1 MGRSKKAGTVL
12 LKSEFYVG
20 PVIFFTVFLFSTEC
34 SSAQVEMFFQ
44 DLKSSV
50 LNVFT
55 HALTT
60 QKISLL
66 ASQVLTQFVF
76 KMVLQRWWFDIR
88 WQHFICF
95 YFLSFV
101 SDKTFFAAPLPALS
115 RGPSMLLCYASNGFL
130 HILHVVTFALGKRP
144 SLWWWLCTLRF
155 TLGMLSYFACCSIMQ
170 LAA

>member
-1 MGRSKKAGTVL
+1 MHQLYCWRIYVAAIINPHKMFYHIWLPDPVMWCLKWSWSVVPLLRQIPYLETTEQSTSVNLWLYISTLGYGQSKVWSCFLLSDKTYDRPTCNMGRAKKAGTVL

-66 ASQVLTQFVF
+66 ASQVFNT
-76 KMVLQRWWFDIR
+76 
-88 WQHFICF
+88 IC
-95 YFLSFV
+95 L
-101 SDKTFFAAPLPALS
+101 
-115 RGPSMLLCYASNGFL
+115 
-130 HILHVVTFALGKRP
+130 
-144 SLWWWLCTLRF
+144 
-155 TLGMLSYFACCSIMQ
+155 
-170 LAA
+170 